1 MEPGC
6 PKRGLAGLRR
16 WAFFCSSLQGL
27 SLVTQPAW
35 TALRNTVLQ
44 EHRAA
49 KELLQQLVEECADVE
64 KAAAESMVAVAASR
78 ERLRLYVERLQSVS
92 VD

>member
-16 WAFFCSSLQGL
+16 WAFFCSSLQSL

-49 KELLQQLVEECADVE
+49 KELFQQLVGECTKAEERAKEC
-64 KAAAESMVAVAASR
+64 MVAETASR